1 MNTVGTRIRKIR
13 EQRGLSQDNMA
24 TELGITQPSYARL
37 EKKDD
42 RISITR
48 IISIA
53 KILKATVS
61 ELINEKVENAITQ
74 QNSETPQAYVDNISQ
89 ADKEHIKTLKDEII
103 FLRKLVEIK

>member
-1 MNTVGTRIRKIR
+1 MNAVGTRIRKIR

-53 KILKATVS
+53 KILKTTVS

-74 QNSETPQAYVDNISQ
+74 QNSKNPQAYVDNISQ

>member
-74 QNSETPQAYVDNISQ
+74 QNSVTPQAYVDNISQ